1 MKNYL
6 PLNLKNQKSDESD
19 MSDTN
24 SKMESGM
31 RESKV
36 GGKRRMS
43 FGVSKMGGGLS
54 STLASI
60 LRQ

>member
-1 MKNYL
+1 MKNYV
-6 PLNLKNQKSDESD
+6 PLNLKNQKSEESD
-19 MSDTN
+19 TSSNMD
-24 SKMESGM
+24 SGK
-31 RESKV
+31 RESRV
-36 GGKRRMS
+36 GKRRLS